1 MDPEVLDLADLLK
14 SISGGDFHDD
24 ATRKLE
30 KLVATMRDVARNTG
44 AAAKG
49 KIVFSVSMKLD
60 RGMFDIDAD
69 MKVTEPATVRGRTV
83 LWSNE
88 KGELVRQDPRQGS
101 LALSAP
107 VRDGTPPVVRDIRE
121 RQAGGGE

>member
-1 MDPEVLDLADLLK
+1 MDAEVLDLADLLR

-24 ATRKLE
+24 ATNKLV
-30 KLVATMRDVARNTG
+30 KLVATMRNVAQNTG
-44 AAAKG
+44 GAAKG
-49 KIVFSVSMKLD
+49 KLVITVTAKLD

-88 KGELVRQDPRQGS
+88 NGELVRQDPRQTT

-107 VRDGTPPVVRDIRE
+107 VKDGTPPVVRDIRE
-121 RQAGGGE
+121 RQAGGSD